1 MAESE
6 LDRHERERL
15 KRDFL
20 PEAEEI
26 LDALA
31 GDLRG
36 LDRSLATE
44 RVSPADINTI
54 FRRVHSLKGLAGM
67 AGLQAIT
74 DLAHDLEELLD
85 RLRMGR
91 TALAP
96 PVLELLEDALET
108 LFRMVRE
115 VAETGA
121 TSLEASAVRGRLRAS
136 GGPGSCGPDAPS
148 LDALDPAIRAAL
160 SEFEEHRLREALE
173 QGRAVFVIR
182 LRLPGE
188 GFEPALKEA
197 LGRLHGEAEVIS
209 TVPSAEP
216 GSEGTLNFA
225 ILVVSGAAG
234 AASLAERLR
243 GLPAAVE
250 PLEIPA
256 PRGAAGAAEGPVT
269 LEAEDLKGF
278 STSLRVPVARLDDLL
293 AQVADL
299 SIAAA
304 SLARATA
311 RAREAHPEE
320 RSVREAEQG
329 VRELA
334 ARLRTLQRSAVD
346 ARLMPLEQVFG
357 RLGRL
362 VARTARASGKEV
374 DLHTLGGENELDK
387 AMMDRLVSPLV
398 HLVANALDHGVEPPE
413 ERLAA
418 GKSRRGRLVLSAF
431 RRGNRVVIDVS
442 DDGRG
447 IVVEA
452 VQGRARSS
460 GLLAEDR
467 VLSRQEAYEMIF
479 AAGFSTAGRVSQV
492 SGRGVGLDVVR
503 RSIRALKGTIEARSV
518 ERQGTTFTVTVP
530 ITLALVQALIVRSRG
545 RRFAIPV
552 ASIREN
558 LRLDASRL
566 RTVGREEVY
575 DLPQGPLR
583 LLRLDAVMPGGA
595 PPEDQDPPR
604 YAVVA
609 GAPGRAVGI
618 LIDGFV
624 GHQEVVVKPIGRRLR
639 DLPGLAGATDLG
651 DATAV
656 LVLDP
661 EALAAGEDDGR
672 AGV

>member
-136 GGPGSCGPDAPS
+136 GGPGPCGPDAPS

-173 QGRAVFVIR
+173 QGRAVVVIR

-234 AASLAERLR
+234 SEYRW
-243 GLPAAVE
+243 
-250 PLEIPA
+250 
-256 PRGAAGAAEGPVT
+256 
-269 LEAEDLKGF
+269 
-278 STSLRVPVARLDDLL
+278 
-293 AQVADL
+293 
-299 SIAAA
+299 
-304 SLARATA
+304 
-311 RAREAHPEE
+311 
-320 RSVREAEQG
+320 
-329 VRELA
+329 
-334 ARLRTLQRSAVD
+334 
-346 ARLMPLEQVFG
+346 
-357 RLGRL
+357 
-362 VARTARASGKEV
+362 
-374 DLHTLGGENELDK
+374 
-387 AMMDRLVSPLV
+387 
-398 HLVANALDHGVEPPE
+398 
-413 ERLAA
+413 
-418 GKSRRGRLVLSAF
+418 
-431 RRGNRVVIDVS
+431 
-442 DDGRG
+442 
-447 IVVEA
+447 
-452 VQGRARSS
+452 
-460 GLLAEDR
+460 
-467 VLSRQEAYEMIF
+467 
-479 AAGFSTAGRVSQV
+479 
-492 SGRGVGLDVVR
+492 
-503 RSIRALKGTIEARSV
+503 
-518 ERQGTTFTVTVP
+518 
-530 ITLALVQALIVRSRG
+530 
-545 RRFAIPV
+545 
-552 ASIREN
+552 
-558 LRLDASRL
+558 SRL
-566 RTVGREEVY
+566 
-575 DLPQGPLR
+575 
-583 LLRLDAVMPGGA
+583 
-595 PPEDQDPPR
+595 
-604 YAVVA
+604 
-609 GAPGRAVGI
+609 
-618 LIDGFV
+618 
-624 GHQEVVVKPIGRRLR
+624 
-639 DLPGLAGATDLG
+639 
-651 DATAV
+651 
-656 LVLDP
+656 
-661 EALAAGEDDGR
+661 
-672 AGV
+672 